1 MKNTVKINKEQKL
14 YVIPCG
20 SGYSCYGFEVLKNKL
35 NRLAKEYNREDL
47 TVKRAGTIKAY
58 NNYLKVV
65 KIAEKR
71 FKTEGYRSKSDLIPE
86 YIGKEGKRVEVVT
99 SYGEKQRYIIG
110 KSTGFIPCHLEI
122 KRKGSSG
129 GSSVM
134 GYPFKSLIFLD

>member
-1 MKNTVKINKEQKL
+1 MENVKINKEQKL

-35 NRLAKEYNREDL
+35 NRLAKEYKRDDL
-47 TVKRAGTIKAY
+47 SVKRSGTKKAY

-71 FKTEGYRSKSDLIPE
+71 FKTNGYRSSSELIPE
-86 YIGKEGKRVEVVT
+86 FIGKEGRKVEVVT
-99 SYGEKQRYIIG
+99 NYNETQRYIIG

-122 KRKGSSG
+122 KQRNSSG
-129 GSSVM
+129 GGGVI
-134 GYPFKSLIFLD
+134 GYPFKSIKFLN